1 MVAVRGV
8 EPTSPMPPGSV
19 PGVEFAGI
27 GRRLLAAGIDSLFWL
42 VAAPFVIGWIPED
55 WVDSNSGLAALI
67 GLAYIA
73 VAFNYFAVCEWR
85 FGQTIGKNAT
95 GIRVLR
101 LDRGRMTWN
110 TAAIR
115 NLMRLVDLPL
125 MLIGVGLV
133 LMERSP
139 RRQRLGDRVAGT
151 VVVRDREQAEEAA
164 LETAVAAPGGVPT
177 SGEVFSDAAA
187 TLAGQAQNPAA
198 TPEPAAPP
206 GPPAPSPPTEARAG
220 SAFPYATWGPKLAI
234 TGAAL
239 GLFFGGIV
247 APLLVLPFDPSL
259 AEGDPDTAALIV
271 AQVLLELSLIAVA
284 LWVAGAND
292 PRVRLREALS
302 RLGARR
308 FHRSAWGWAALA
320 MVSYIALTAIYSAL
334 VTQPDQ
340 DVPEDPG
347 FLLIGVLIA
356 PVAEEAF
363 FRGMLFGGLR
373 RRLSTVPAALISG
386 VVFGAVHFASGA
398 AAIPPLAI
406 LGIVLCLLYERT
418 GSLLPGL
425 GAHTLN
431 NALASVYILSS

>member
-1 MVAVRGV
+1 MSRV
-8 EPTSPMPPGSV
+8 EQTALPPPGSV
-19 PGVEFAGI
+19 PGVEFAGV
-27 GRRLLAAGIDSLFWL
+27 GRRLLAAAIDGLFWFI
-42 VAAPFVIGWIPED
+42 ATPFAIGWIPED
-55 WVDSNSGLAALI
+55 WVDSNSALAALI
-67 GLAYIA
+67 GFAYLAL
-73 VAFNYFAVCEWR
+73 AFNYFAVCEWR

-115 NLMRLVDLPL
+115 NLMLLIDLPL

-133 LMERSP
+133 LMGRSP
-139 RRQRLGDRVAGT
+139 RRQRLGDRAAGT
-151 VVVRDREQAEEAA
+151 VVVRVRAPGEDPA
-164 LETAVAAPGGVPT
+164 AAPAP
-177 SGEVFSDAAA
+177 
-187 TLAGQAQNPAA
+187 QQPAP
-198 TPEPAAPP
+198 PEPAS
-206 GPPAPSPPTEARAG
+206 PAPQEQAAG
-220 SAFPYATWGPKLAI
+220 RTAPETGPGFPWVTWGPRLAI
-234 TGAAL
+234 TGGAL
-239 GLFFGGIV
+239 GLLFGGIV

-259 AEGDPDTAALIV
+259 AEGDPGTGGLIAAQ
-271 AQVLLELSLIAVA
+271 ALLEISLVGVA
-284 LWVAGAND
+284 LWVAGATD
-292 PRVRLREALS
+292 PGVRLREALS

-320 MVSYIALTAIYSAL
+320 MVSYIVLTAIYSAL
-334 VTQPDQ
+334 VTPPEQ
-340 DVPEDPG
+340 DVPESVG

-373 RRLSTVPAALISG
+373 RQLSMVPAAAISG
-386 VVFGAVHFASGA
+386 VVFGAVHFASGP

-406 LGIVLCLLYERT
+406 LGFVLCLLYERT

-431 NALASVYILSS
+431 NALATVYILSS